1 MPLKDMDVL
10 LMQAIF
16 NLELRRLA
24 QTNSDSG
31 IELCDLKIKPGYI
44 IKDCNCSQEPASIIL

>member
-1 MPLKDMDVL
+1 MDVL

-16 NLELRRLA
+16 NLELCRLA

-44 IKDCNCSQEPASIIL
+44 IKDCNCSQDPASIVP